1 LLKSSNFLVSIK
13 LLYQIF
19 IRSIIVYK
27 VITFIVILPNKMKII
42 KKIFGGAFR
51 KAKYEIRRRKARV
64 GKNSFLPTPFLFTRP
79 SVQFGARSAL
89 SVSLKIGSDFVK
101 IARDSNIQEKKV
113 AAKEIF
119 GSNLR
124 LTSRAVRG
132 EPVFP

>member
-1 LLKSSNFLVSIK
+1 LAVHFAKRNTK
-13 LLYQIF
+13 
-19 IRSIIVYK
+19 
-27 VITFIVILPNKMKII
+27 
-42 KKIFGGAFR
+42 FGGG
-51 KAKYEIRRRKARV
+51 KTRV

-119 GSNLR
+119 DSNLR

-132 EPVFP
+132 EPVFPYTATQRAAALVGQKDESLILVPRAGFGYK